1 VCQRALGEPNAVVA
15 LAVRAATPAAPEEL
29 ALPVRTQYVALML
42 LVNLALNPDGA
53 AAIGKRERAL
63 LEAWAATTED
73 PRSRSLARC
82 ALDNVAQHA
91 GLFHNLTRRAAP
103 GKLQLVAPSRMLAT
117 FAQLERGA
125 VSSPVPRLP
134 GNRRLPAALSR
145 EQEMAIS
152 AAAAAAADR
161 AEAAAAPYEE
171 VAVTPGGDGAP
182 NGNGACNGHHPPTDP
197 PQPPPTDPPQLPPT
211 DPPQPPPPPEGI
223 APVAASPA
231 ADSPAVAA
239 VRDPNGDA
247 QPLESRV
254 AAVEEAR
261 ALTTL
266 KDGVSGLY
274 RALSLQPV
282 ARATAAWGKGKLGVT
297 LSALG
302 SLLQRAPP
310 EAWWR
315 LACGLHELGAAA
327 QLLLLLAAARR
338 NGDASGCEGVLW
350 CIAAIAHACGGR
362 MLKLHCD
369 VPHKALLFD
378 SLLPAAPRNQRLF
391 ALSALRAVSACPLS
405 VRSVSKKIKL
415 VQDILA
421 STAPRD
427 RSSCRTSCAAT
438 TRSC

>member
-1 VCQRALGEPNAVVA
+1 
-15 LAVRAATPAAPEEL
+15 
-29 ALPVRTQYVALML
+29 
-42 LVNLALNPDGA
+42 
-53 AAIGKRERAL
+53 
-63 LEAWAATTED
+63 
-73 PRSRSLARC
+73 
-82 ALDNVAQHA
+82 
-91 GLFHNLTRRAAP
+91 
-103 GKLQLVAPSRMLAT
+103 MLAT

-197 PQPPPTDPPQLPPT
+197 PQPPP
-211 DPPQPPPPPEGI
+211 PPEGI

-239 VRDPNGDA
+239 ARDPNGDA

-274 RALSLQPV
+274 R
-282 ARATAAWGKGKLGVT
+282 
-297 LSALG
+297 
-302 SLLQRAPP
+302 
-310 EAWWR
+310 
-315 LACGLHELGAAA
+315 
-327 QLLLLLAAARR
+327 
-338 NGDASGCEGVLW
+338 
-350 CIAAIAHACGGR
+350 
-362 MLKLHCD
+362 
-369 VPHKALLFD
+369 
-378 SLLPAAPRNQRLF
+378 
-391 ALSALRAVSACPLS
+391 
-405 VRSVSKKIKL
+405 
-415 VQDILA
+415 
-421 STAPRD
+421 
-427 RSSCRTSCAAT
+427 
-438 TRSC
+438 